1 MRVLTI
7 VNGYTGALCLQEV
20 VDQGDE
26 VVGVFCNQGDPRP
39 GADPKISVKLTADRN
54 GLPVYQPARGEVNT
68 PKYLEIIRKLQPDL
82 IVSMHYAV
90 IFNKELLSIPPLGC
104 VNEHPSRLPAGQGM
118 TPSYWH
124 MIIGDPQNWITLH
137 YLNEGIDKGDIIAEG
152 CTDVLPDDTGTTCA
166 RRLSEVGHQL
176 FKENLPLI
184 REGRC
189 PRISQREYGR
199 INGIKR
205 SYVSWKPTNALV
217 DWTKTAKMLALH
229 VRTLSHP
236 RGEPVWG
243 GGGYSSLAGKK
254 VIFYAAQEL
263 NDARWDSED
272 AIPGEVLGIGGGGLL
287 VATGE
292 GILQVNDADIEGA
305 EGKGLAGLLPYLGTS
320 LPVIFG

>member
-26 VVGVFCNQGDPRP
+26 VVGVICNAGDPRP
-39 GADPKISVKLTADRN
+39 GADPKTSVKLTADRN
-54 GLPVYQPARGEVNT
+54 GLPVYQPARGEVNS
-68 PKYLEIIRKLQPDL
+68 PKYLEIIRGLKPDL

-90 IFNKELLSIPPLGC
+90 IFNKELLSIPSLGC

-124 MIIGDPQNWITLH
+124 MIVGDPQNWITLH

-152 CTDVLPDDTGTTCA
+152 SVDVLPEDTGATSA
-166 RRLSEVGHQL
+166 RKLSEAGHRL
-176 FKENLPLI
+176 LAEALPLI

-199 INGIKR
+199 IHGIKR
-205 SYVSWKPTNALV
+205 SYVSWKATDALV
-217 DWTKTAKMLALH
+217 DWTRSAKMLALH
-229 VRTLSHP
+229 VRTLTHP
-236 RGEPVWG
+236 RGESAWVG
-243 GGGYSSLAGKK
+243 CGYTFLAGKK
-254 VIFYAAQEL
+254 ITFYAATEL
-263 NDARWDSED
+263 VDARWCPGD
-272 AIPGEVLGIGGGGLL
+272 ACPGQVLGLGGGGLL

-292 GILQVNDADIEGA
+292 GILSVGDADIEGA
-305 EGKGLAGLLPYLGTS
+305 ENQGLAGLLPYLGTS
-320 LPVIFG
+320 LPVILG